1 MPFGDNR
8 ENFRVVIEERSPV
21 EVGKKP
27 CMYVCLAYPLRCFYL
42 VDPGGR
48 DVAGW
53 TVDIDALR
61 PGGGVELGGSPVVCL
76 LGSCWLVQK

>member
-48 DVAGW
+48 DLAG
-53 TVDIDALR
+53 
-61 PGGGVELGGSPVVCL
+61 
-76 LGSCWLVQK
+76 

>member
-1 MPFGDNR
+1 MLEISSPGQSVRSWISMPFGDNR

-48 DVAGW
+48 DLAG
-53 TVDIDALR
+53 
-61 PGGGVELGGSPVVCL
+61 
-76 LGSCWLVQK
+76 